1 MIISTTKCRAL
12 IKMKAKLQYGFNLIN
27 IYMCCVLQSEACHCV
42 LVHAS
47 CSLSD
52 SVCNVSERFTRPSF
66 LHLLWVWVTLMCILR
81 TQHAT
86 TIFLYLKWEAFIN
99 KTETLWFSAK
109 SFSKVWH
116 LKNEE
121 IKIDRHKYK
130 YCNFTVV
137 IKNKFSTLLL
147 LHGVPSKIFFKG
159 LTFEKLRN

>member
-1 MIISTTKCRAL
+1 
-12 IKMKAKLQYGFNLIN
+12 MKAKLQYGFNLIN
-27 IYMCCVLQSEACHCV
+27 IYMCCVLQSEAWHCV

-52 SVCNVSERFTRPSF
+52 SVCNVSERFTTVLSASALSLGHF
-66 LHLLWVWVTLMCILR
+66 DVHFENATCNNHLLILEMR
-81 TQHAT
+81 SVYQH
-86 TIFLYLKWEAFIN
+86 

-137 IKNKFSTLLL
+137 IKI
-147 LHGVPSKIFFKG
+147 IFYIIAITWCSIENIFKG